1 MPELGK
7 VMHTGVLCKT
17 SSKRQ
22 QQTKQKPASFLEGQG
37 HTWDPYN
44 QHYIIGTADP
54 FETKLSLVVHH
65 RQLVSCKKIGL
76 MCSRSTSRS
85 QQKVQGCSECYSCDI
100 F

>member
-1 MPELGK
+1 M
-7 VMHTGVLCKT
+7 LCKT
-17 SSKRQ
+17 STKQ
-22 QQTKQKPASFLEGQG
+22 QQTKQKLASYLEGQG

-65 RQLVSCKKIGL
+65 QRLVSRKNFGL
-76 MCSRSTSRS
+76 LCSRSTSRS
-85 QQKVQGCSECYSCDI
+85 QQKVQGCNECYSCDI